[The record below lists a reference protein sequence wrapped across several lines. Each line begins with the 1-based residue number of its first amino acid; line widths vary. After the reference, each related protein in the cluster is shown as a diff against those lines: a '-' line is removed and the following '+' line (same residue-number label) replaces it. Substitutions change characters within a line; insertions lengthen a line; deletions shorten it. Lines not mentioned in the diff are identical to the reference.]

1 MKPFI
6 PIGDPEYGNETWT
19 SRGASSAYVPDGHG
33 DRWSLVWD
41 KSPCLSVETYLLN
54 RGDVGR
60 EWGQKDQSDLGVGG
74 SNATRSSEQLQ
85 YNAKSVIGDDPIIFQ
100 VRQTSIAHR
109 RG

>member
-1 MKPFI
+1 M
-6 PIGDPEYGNETWT
+6 
-19 SRGASSAYVPDGHG
+19 
-33 DRWSLVWD
+33 
-41 KSPCLSVETYLLN
+41 
-54 RGDVGR
+54 GR